1 MEFECLKSDLL
12 NAIQITQKAISNKNI
27 IPVLS
32 GILLQ
37 TKENKLFLDASNLE
51 MSIKNSFEINN
62 KENGS
67 TVVPAR
73 IFFDIVKNL
82 PESNIKLKYNDEK
95 KQLTLNCNNSE
106 FNVNCFIMSDFP
118 QILEEETKKEIIIE
132 SEKIIKSVNKVIKA
146 VSKDESRQVLT
157 GIFMKINNDEIEMV
171 STDSYRLAVYKEKIN
186 KSDENLDATVGI
198 NIEIILPTKILDE
211 LVKILSSE
219 KAEKTSIKFMENQV
233 IFKFKNICI
242 FSRIIEG
249 QFPNYNQL
257 IPENNKI
264 NLRINRQELIDVI
277 KRVSLF
283 SQGNNPIKLFLKDKK
298 ITVSAVSQDL
308 GEAVEYIEIEGDNI
322 EEELNIAFNSQYL
335 LDGLQVLEDENIIF
349 EINDSLKP
357 ALIKSEND
365 KNYLYLIMP
374 VRI

>member
-12 NAIQITQKAISNKNI
+12 NAIQITQKAVSSKNI

-37 TKENKLFLDASNLE
+37 TKENQLFLDASNLE

-62 KENGS
+62 KEDGS

-82 PESNIKLKYNDEK
+82 PESNIKLKYNNEK
-95 KQLTLNCNNSE
+95 KQLILNCDNSE
-106 FNVNCFIMSDFP
+106 FNVNCFVMSDFP
-118 QILEEETKKEIIIE
+118 QISEEETKKEIIIE
-132 SEKIIKSVNKVIKA
+132 AEKIIRSVNKIIKA
-146 VSKDESRQVLT
+146 VSKDESRQTLT
-157 GIFMKINNDEIEMV
+157 GIFVKINDDEMEMV
-171 STDSYRLAVYKEKIN
+171 GTDSYRLAVYKEKIN
-186 KSDENLDATVGI
+186 KSNE

-211 LVKILSSE
+211 LIKILLSE
-219 KAEKTSIKFMENQV
+219 KAEKISIKFMENQV

-264 NLRINRQELIDVI
+264 NLKINRQILIDVV

-283 SQGNNPIKLFLKDKK
+283 SQGNNPIKLFLKDKR
-298 ITVSAVSQDL
+298 ITVSAVSQEL
-308 GEAVEYIEIEGDNI
+308 GEAVEYIEVEENNI
-322 EEELNIAFNSQYL
+322 EELNIAFNSQYL

-365 KNYLYLIMP
+365 KNYLYLTMP